1 MACDIS
7 AGRTLKCKTVGGVKN
22 IYFINYIRDFI
33 NDITTVGVPF
43 NISTIIP
50 TPTAYKFELR
60 GSQGM
65 NTTNEASRDN
75 GTNFYTSTGTF
86 KLGSVDSFA
95 DSVLWTLSNGNPHIL
110 VESNNGDLWLYGVE
124 NGCDISVN
132 RNLGAT
138 MGDGT
143 NYELTVSSIEKH
155 PAYGT
160 GLNQFTII

>member
-43 NISTIIP
+43 NINTIIP

-65 NTTNEASRDN
+65 TTTNEASRDN

-86 KLGSVDSFA
+86 KLGNVDAFA
-95 DSVLWTLSNGNPHIL
+95 DSALYALSNGNPHIL
-110 VESNNGDLWLYGVE
+110 VEMNNGDCWLYGVE

-143 NYELTVSSIEKH
+143 NYELTVTTIEKH

-160 GLNQFTII
+160 GLNEFTII

>member
-43 NISTIIP
+43 NIDTIIP

-65 NTTNEASRDN
+65 TTTNEASRDN

-86 KLGSVDSFA
+86 KLGNVDAFA
-95 DSVLWTLSNGNPHIL
+95 DSVLYALSNGNPHIL
-110 VESNNGDLWLYGVE
+110 VEMNNGDCWLYGVE

-143 NYELTVSSIEKH
+143 NYELTVTTIEKH

-160 GLNQFTII
+160 GLNDFTII

>member
-33 NDITTVGVPF
+33 NDITTIGVPF
-43 NISTIIP
+43 NINAISP

-65 NTTNEASRDN
+65 TTTNEASRDN

-86 KLGSVDSFA
+86 KIGNVDTSA
-95 DSVLWTLSNGNPHIL
+95 DSILYTLSNGNPHML
-110 VESNNGDLWLYGVE
+110 VEDNNGDLWLYSVE

-138 MGDGT
+138 MGDGA
-143 NYELTVSSIEKH
+143 NYELTVTTIERH
-155 PAYGT
+155 PAYKADIS
-160 GLNQFTII
+160 QFTII